1 MQSVHEKARDTLTKK
16 GVLLDELIML
26 DDSFDDGAYE
36 YLLIFPDRVEYI
48 NTGKVGT
55 LTKKGKGT
63 EVIPISRISSVQT
76 RKKVIFEMIDIT
88 TSGNV
93 IEFKSSPWVAP
104 KIKETILELV
114 NKASSAAGN
123 VAQTIDPTEQLTKL
137 AELHKAG
144 VLTDEEFNVKKTE
157 LLGRI

>member
-1 MQSVHEKARDTLTKK
+1 MWS
-16 GVLLDELIML
+16 
-26 DDSFDDGAYE
+26 
-36 YLLIFPDRVEYI
+36 PI
-48 NTGKVGT
+48 NF
-55 LTKKGKGT
+55 
-63 EVIPISRISSVQT
+63 
-76 RKKVIFEMIDIT
+76 FEMIDIT

-104 KIKETILELV
+104 KLKETILELV